1 MVDIYIRLNI
11 TIINGFAGVEH
22 KCYIYKTQILND
34 TWLIIPSVGGFLLLY
49 KTVGRKHKKY
59 VNDWSGRHKSGLILA
74 TK

>member
-1 MVDIYIRLNI
+1 MIYI
-11 TIINGFAGVEH
+11 
-22 KCYIYKTQILND
+22 YIYKTQILND

-59 VNDWSGRHKSGLILA
+59 VNDWNGRHKYGLILA